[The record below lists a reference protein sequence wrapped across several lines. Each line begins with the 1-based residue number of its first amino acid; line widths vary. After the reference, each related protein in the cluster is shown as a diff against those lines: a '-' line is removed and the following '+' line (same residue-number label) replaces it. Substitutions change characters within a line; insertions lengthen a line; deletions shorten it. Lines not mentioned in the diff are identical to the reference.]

1 LEYFTSIWY
10 ILWQFVTVCGNLAYF
25 SVMVSLGWEKSGNP
39 GFSVPGR
46 VIFTKKIRISKVDR
60 WIMQLNTIIHHYW
73 QDPPPFGGKKTKALK
88 VYRENVPFFVFNSFG
103 GKINIAQDHS
113 KSYIQSDSPTEI
125 LFLSTRISM
134 IRCGHCFSS
143 KVVLTGLKYENEHYV
158 N

>member
-73 QDPPPFGGKKTKALK
+73 QDPPPFGGKKQRHWKFTEKTFHFLSSIHLGEKSISRRIIPK
-88 VYRENVPFFVFNSFG
+88 VTFSRIHP
-103 GKINIAQDHS
+103 Q
-113 KSYIQSDSPTEI
+113 KSYF
-125 LFLSTRISM
+125 FLQ
-134 IRCGHCFSS
+134 
-143 KVVLTGLKYENEHYV
+143 E
-158 N
+158 